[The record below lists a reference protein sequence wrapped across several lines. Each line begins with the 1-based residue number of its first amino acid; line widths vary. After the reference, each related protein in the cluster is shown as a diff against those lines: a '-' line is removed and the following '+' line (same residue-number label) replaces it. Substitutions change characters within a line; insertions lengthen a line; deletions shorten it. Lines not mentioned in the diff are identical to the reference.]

1 MKAPRKQRDLQAQ
14 LKGNEGMLLKLVLK
28 ESGLGLLTQKH
39 EYETDVNKL
48 STISN
53 QAMRKKVI
61 ECLRSKIS
69 KNIQSKSNIR
79 DKEMSSGYNPV
90 VEDPHN
96 YHTTTE
102 KMLFFL
108 TCPNQECTGRH
119 YPQNTLRLIEYHI

>member
-96 YHTTTE
+96 E
-102 KMLFFL
+102 QLPRKCSLFL
-108 TCPNQECTGRH
+108 PVRTRNALAAI
-119 YPQNTLRLIEYHI
+119 TLKTL

>member
-39 EYETDVNKL
+39 ENETDVNKL

-53 QAMRKKVI
+53 QAMRKKVN
-61 ECLRSKIS
+61 ECLRSEIS
-69 KNIQSKSNIR
+69 KKKIHRKSNIR
-79 DKEMSSGYNPV
+79 DREMSFGYNPV

-96 YHTTTE
+96 E
-102 KMLFFL
+102 QLPRKCSFFL
-108 TCPNQECTGRH
+108 PVRTRNALAAI
-119 YPQNTLRLIEYHI
+119 TLKTL